1 MITLIDNEPV
11 SFQPGTMNEEE
22 YVQTDEFKEIAQA
35 LGTLAKHCPSLVVSG
50 YSKDNHTAFVY
61 NHAGQKTV
69 DHPMAKLVE
78 KTRGEKAAR
87 EAIRGTELATHISN
101 LLLEAEEQYNV
112 SGNAVIETVTAGRKV
127 LKKLG
132 KLSKAEKKELLN
144 KVKNIESMDEAK
156 DVLKAFSPEALEDIV
171 DKKRFGNN
179 RPETH
184 KIREEL
190 ENDFGDSVF
199 AQTAERMDVDAK
211 EMERTIRLATG
222 KDTKV
227 CKMSDPEVIKPLA
240 ESLAGNLK
248 ATAFV
253 GFIRFDDDNIKA
265 PSDVGMSLIFQE
277 DLNDIAKRC
286 DADEETVEIA
296 AAGCFAM
303 AVLENVKK
311 KYKLPDGLFEKYMK
325 QQKL

>member
-11 SFQPGTMNEEE
+11 SFQPGTMSEEE
-22 YVQTDEFKEIAQA
+22 YVKTDEFKEIAQA

-50 YSKDNHTAFVY
+50 YSKDDHIAFVY
-61 NHAGQKTV
+61 NHAGQQTV

-101 LLLEAEEQYNV
+101 LVLEAEEQYNV
-112 SGNAVIETVTAGRKV
+112 NGNAVIETVTAGRTV
-127 LKKLG
+127 LDKL
-132 KLSKAEKKELLN
+132 KNLSKAEKKELLE
-144 KVKNIESMDEAK
+144 KVKSAESMEDAREIMR
-156 DVLKAFSPEALEDIV
+156 AFSPEALENLTN
-171 DKKRFGNN
+171 KRRFGNS
-179 RPETH
+179 RPTTH
-184 KIREEL
+184 KIREKL
-190 ENDFGDSVF
+190 EKDFGDSLF
-199 AQTAERMDVDAK
+199 AQTAEKTDINPK

-222 KDTKV
+222 KDAKV

-240 ESLAGNLK
+240 ESLAANLK

-253 GFIRFDDDNIKA
+253 GFIRFDNDDIKE

-277 DLNDIAKRC
+277 GLDDIAKRC
-286 DADEETVEIA
+286 DADEETVEVA

-311 KYKLPDGLFEKYMK
+311 KYHLPDGLFERYMK
-325 QQKL
+325 NQNL